1 MRYAAVTPARDEAG
15 RLEKLAASLL
25 AQSVTP
31 AAWIIVENGSVD
43 ATLNVASELAG
54 RHGWIS
60 VIDLPVATGVA
71 RGGPIV
77 RAFHAGLK
85 ALPEDIELVMKLDA
99 DVSLPPDHFS
109 TLIDAFTAD
118 PLLGLA
124 SGTCFDD
131 AEGGEERFL
140 TGEHV
145 WGAARAYRTACLRDV
160 LPLEERMGWD
170 GVDEFKAMA
179 HGWRTAVVRETS
191 FRHHRLE
198 GERDG
203 SRWRAWAA
211 QGDVAWFM
219 RYRPA
224 YLVARTAFQAV
235 KEPAATAML
244 LGYARAATRRGPRLS
259 DPAVVSIIRSR
270 QRLRELPRR
279 AGEATGHR

>member
-1 MRYAAVTPARDEAG
+1 MRYAAVTPARDEEE
-15 RLEKLAASLL
+15 RLEGLAASLA
-25 AQSVTP
+25 AQTVAP
-31 AAWIIVENGSVD
+31 AAWIVVENGSVD
-43 ATLNVASELAG
+43 ATPEVARDLA
-54 RHGWIS
+54 RRYDW
-60 VIDLPVATGVA
+60 VTVVDLPVATGVA

-77 RAFHAGLK
+77 RAFHAGLE
-85 ALPEDIELVMKLDA
+85 AVPDDVDLVMKLDA
-99 DVSLPPDHFS
+99 DVTLPPDHFA
-109 TLIDAFTAD
+109 TLIGAFSSD
-118 PLLGLA
+118 PLLGIA

-179 HGWRTAVVRETS
+179 HGWRTSVVRETS

-203 SRWRAWAA
+203 SRWRAWKA

-224 YLVARTAFQAV
+224 YLVARAAFQAL

-244 LGYARAATRRGPRLS
+244 VGYAGAAARRGPRLS

-279 AGEATGHR
+279 AGEATGRR

>member
-1 MRYAAVTPARDEAG
+1 MRYAVVTPVRDEAG
-15 RLEKLAASLL
+15 RLESLAASLA
-25 AQSVTP
+25 AQTVTP
-31 AAWIIVENGSVD
+31 TAWVIVENGSVD
-43 ATLNVASELAG
+43 ATLDVATDLASS
-54 RHGWIS
+54 HTWIT
-60 VIDLPVATGVA
+60 VVTVPVATGVA

-77 RAFHAGLK
+77 KAFHAGLE
-85 ALPEDIELVMKLDA
+85 PVGEDVEIVMKLDA
-99 DVSLPPDHFS
+99 DVTLPPDHFS
-109 TLIDAFTAD
+109 TLTEAFTAD
-118 PLLGLA
+118 PRLGIA

-179 HGWRTAVVRETS
+179 NGWRTAVVRETW

-203 SRWRAWAA
+203 SRWRAWTA

-224 YLVARTAFQAV
+224 YLLARTVFQAL

-244 LGYARAATRRGPRLS
+244 VGYARAAAQRAPRLS
-259 DPAVVSIIRSR
+259 DPEVVSIIRSR

-279 AGEATGHR
+279 ATEATGRR

>member
-1 MRYAAVTPARDEAG
+1 
-15 RLEKLAASLL
+15 
-25 AQSVTP
+25 
-31 AAWIIVENGSVD
+31 
-43 ATLNVASELAG
+43 
-54 RHGWIS
+54 
-60 VIDLPVATGVA
+60 
-71 RGGPIV
+71 
-77 RAFHAGLK
+77 
-85 ALPEDIELVMKLDA
+85 
-99 DVSLPPDHFS
+99 
-109 TLIDAFTAD
+109 
-118 PLLGLA
+118 
-124 SGTCFDD
+124 
-131 AEGGEERFL
+131 
-140 TGEHV
+140 
-145 WGAARAYRTACLRDV
+145 
-160 LPLEERMGWD
+160 MGWD

-179 HGWRTAVVRETS
+179 NGWRTAVVRETW

-203 SRWRAWAA
+203 SRWRVWAA

-279 AGEATGHR
+279 AGEATGRR